1 MKYYTAWLLAT
12 CLSCTS
18 FFAYSETRYVTDEL
32 HLSLYEL
39 INSKGKLLQRL
50 KSGTELEL
58 LSEEGLFAKVRTLD
72 GKVGWTKAGFLIQT
86 KPARAL
92 LEELSIENSQLKA
105 NLKTQKVQLTETEQ
119 ALNKLRDQ
127 EQQANA
133 ELQGQLENTEG
144 IVSALDRI
152 QQENESLKAAQQGH
166 FSKAIPIK
174 LGLIAAGVTFIL
186 GIVSGIAL
194 FDYRSR
200 RRHGGIRIY

>member
-1 MKYYTAWLLAT
+1 MKYYTVCFLGA
-12 CLSCTS
+12 CLICTS
-18 FFAYSETRYVTDEL
+18 FNTYSETRYVTDEL

-58 LSEEGLFAKVRTLD
+58 LSEEGLFAQVRTLD

-92 LEELSIENSQLKA
+92 LEELTTENTNLKA
-105 NLKTQKVQLTETEQ
+105 SLETKEVQLSETKVALKNLK
-119 ALNKLRDQ
+119 AQ

-152 QQENESLKAAQQGH
+152 QQENESLRAAQQGH
-166 FSKAIPIK
+166 FNRAIPIK
-174 LGLIAAGVTFIL
+174 IGLIAAGVTFIL
-186 GIVSGIAL
+186 GIVSGIVL